1 MITYRLA
8 KVQHLK
14 VIWFY
19 APGDCWTVFTFNNSS
34 VCLLVFST
42 PARSQPQ
49 ATSQTCQSAG
59 TADPAIRS
67 DYLGRTKCL
76 CWWRACSKIW
86 ECRNQCG
93 SSGPRSIDHDSL
105 RIDNPCLVWLCAWI
119 GRNEPPV
126 NAFCTIFLVIPV
138 SRPPSSA
145 SVLTLFLPWFII
157 TQSKV
162 LSEEA
167 KFAAQALN
175 SKQRW
180 HKQLVFFFF
189 LLLIPGF
196 LL

>member
-1 MITYRLA
+1 MQVL
-8 KVQHLK
+8 
-14 VIWFY
+14 
-19 APGDCWTVFTFNNSS
+19 
-34 VCLLVFST
+34 CLPPHVLHSDVTWGWDQTTAT
-42 PARSQPQ
+42 PACWD
-49 ATSQTCQSAG
+49 TG
-59 TADPAIRS
+59 PAIRS

-105 RIDNPCLVWLCAWI
+105 CIDNPCLVWLCAWI

-138 SRPPSSA
+138 SRPPFSS
-145 SVLTLFLPWFII
+145 SVLTWLLPWFII

-167 KFAAQALN
+167 KFAAQTLN
-175 SKQRW
+175 SKQ
-180 HKQLVFFFF
+180 HQCKQHFFYYY
-189 LLLIPGF
+189 
-196 LL
+196 